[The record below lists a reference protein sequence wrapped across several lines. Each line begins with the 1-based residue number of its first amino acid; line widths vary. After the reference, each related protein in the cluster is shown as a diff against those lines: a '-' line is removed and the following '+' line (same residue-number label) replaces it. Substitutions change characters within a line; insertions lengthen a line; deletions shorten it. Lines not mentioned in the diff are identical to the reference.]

1 MVVRILLTIP
11 ALEGASCATRVLT
24 KARHLRC
31 QDALGRCADPG
42 PGAPGDNNTAR
53 TQQGFH
59 IEDPSL
65 TERAMTSAMKMQGC
79 DPAVPPRG
87 TATKSP
93 SAQSRS
99 SPSHTV
105 AFLSVGSVSG
115 TPQGSA
121 TYLLDPVS
129 NAVGE
134 PQSLGPVRC
143 LLLFRDLLLLH
154 ETVHGMRF
162 SGLAMLNL
170 QPRTEAWAWGCEST
184 EMDRDVK
191 GGQKLQL
198 TTGQAQVHA

>member
-1 MVVRILLTIP
+1 
-11 ALEGASCATRVLT
+11 
-24 KARHLRC
+24 
-31 QDALGRCADPG
+31 
-42 PGAPGDNNTAR
+42 
-53 TQQGFH
+53 
-59 IEDPSL
+59 
-65 TERAMTSAMKMQGC
+65 MKMQGC

-105 AFLSVGSVSG
+105 AF
-115 TPQGSA
+115 
-121 TYLLDPVS
+121 LLDPVS